1 VFTTIQH
8 TFHPLLNEG
17 GKALTALSISVVL
30 LLVELVF
37 VVVHYTR
44 MRRRMRIGKT
54 QFAEQAALKEL
65 ADTANRAKSE
75 FLTQMSYEIRTP
87 MNGIIGFTDLALK
100 TELKPE
106 LRECLDSVRT
116 SAEWLMHIIREILD
130 FSRMEAGSLELENA
144 EFSFTECVE
153 SAVNMV
159 QPEAVIKNL
168 RIGFKAH
175 PHIPARLYG
184 DCTRL
189 RQVLVNLLQNAV
201 KTTSAGSIMLLAT
214 LEPGSSDTVML
225 RISVADTGVG
235 LSADNQRFVFEP
247 FGQADGPLNKC
258 AGGTGLGLAI
268 CSRLIALMGGTLDVQ
283 SQIGAG
289 TTFRFKVPVQKIHSS
304 SKKEEPVSAI
314 KEQCV
319 KTTEAHRPLSI
330 LVAEDDAVSQLLA
343 VKLLKSAG
351 HRITTACN
359 GKEAVALSATEL
371 FDVVLMDVQMPEMDG
386 FEATAMIRA
395 REGES
400 CHIPIY
406 AITARALDG
415 DRETCLAA
423 GMDGYISKPVQVDE
437 LLKLVG
443 AIGRSQGNPEP
454 RNQLSLSGDLVGPI
468 SAAQS
473 SGGTSPTLV
482 SPNRPSVASTTSK
495 P

>member
-1 VFTTIQH
+1 MV
-8 TFHPLLNEG
+8 HPLLNEG
-17 GKALTALSISVVL
+17 TKALTALSIAFVL

-37 VVVHYTR
+37 VVVHYVGT
-44 MRRRMRIGKT
+44 RRRVRLGKS
-54 QFAEQAALKEL
+54 QFAEQAALKE
-65 ADTANRAKSE
+65 ATDMANRAKSE

-116 SAEWLMHIIREILD
+116 SAEWLMHIIHEILD
-130 FSRMEAGSLELENA
+130 FSRMEAGSLELENT
-144 EFSFTECVE
+144 EFSFTECLE

-175 PHIPARLYG
+175 PHIPARLHG

-189 RQVLVNLLQNAV
+189 RQVLIHLLQNAV

-214 LEPGSSDTVML
+214 LEPGSTDPVTL

-235 LSADNQRFVFEP
+235 LSADKQRSVFEP
-247 FGQADGPLNKC
+247 FGQADGPLNK
-258 AGGTGLGLAI
+258 ALGGTGLGLAI
-268 CSRLIALMGGTLDVQ
+268 CSRLVALMGGTLDVQ

-289 TTFRFKVPVQKIHSS
+289 TTFRFKVPFQKTHSS
-304 SKKEEPVSAI
+304 SKKEELVSAT
-314 KEQCV
+314 KEEFV
-319 KTTEAHRPLSI
+319 KTTQVHRPLSI

-343 VKLLKSAG
+343 VKLLESAG

-359 GKEAVALSATEL
+359 GKETVALSATEA
-371 FDVVLMDVQMPEMDG
+371 FDLVLMDVQMPEMDG

-395 REGES
+395 REGET

-423 GMDGYISKPVQVDE
+423 GMDGYISKPIKVDE
-437 LLKLVG
+437 LLKLIDAV
-443 AIGRSQGNPEP
+443 GRSQPNLEP
-454 RNQLSLSGDLVGPI
+454 GNQLSLSASPILV
-468 SAAQS
+468 
-473 SGGTSPTLV
+473 
-482 SPNRPSVASTTSK
+482 
-495 P
+495 